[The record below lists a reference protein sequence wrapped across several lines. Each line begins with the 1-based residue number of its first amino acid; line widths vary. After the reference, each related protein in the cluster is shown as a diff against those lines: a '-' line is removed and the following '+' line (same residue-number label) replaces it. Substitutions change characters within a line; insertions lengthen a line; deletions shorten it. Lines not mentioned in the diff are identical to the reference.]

1 MNRGPK
7 PVQSELSMSLCWK
20 IKKEVTL
27 LYVMHGEP
35 RAPWNQPEN
44 EARRE
49 KSRNEDWRVTEG
61 QREGKRQTKS
71 SSCHLRALIQ
81 LFLIPIMDTVVDPAV
96 IKKKTTCC
104 VAQNFVSGAGVCK
117 WQALICS
124 MGRIGVGSGAVWSSP
139 SLTRKW
145 AVSDMWSK
153 VAKPSPVWV
162 WGFRLQHSVS
172 FEIQRP
178 CLKKKKKEAR

>member
-1 MNRGPK
+1 MVSLELHEISLKMKPGERKAEMRTGESQRGRERVRDRQSPH
-7 PVQSELSMSLCWK
+7 PVIW
-20 IKKEVTL
+20 
-27 LYVMHGEP
+27 G
-35 RAPWNQPEN
+35 PW
-44 EARRE
+44 
-49 KSRNEDWRVTEG
+49 
-61 QREGKRQTKS
+61 S
-71 SSCHLRALIQ
+71 SYSWFPSWIQ
-81 LFLIPIMDTVVDPAV
+81 LWIQLWL
-96 IKKKTTCC
+96 KKKTTCC

-139 SLTRKW
+139 SLKRKW

-178 CLKKKKKEAR
+178 CLKKKKKKPGNGCAVATSSVFLKYFIYFFI